1 MLPHSAILQPERR
14 SLPFP
19 KIPSHTA
26 SAQQNSLTN
35 FPHWAP
41 RPPLKVR
48 PLLQWNAPTVT
59 TMSGWTRD
67 DRPQHSR
74 LHTTTRS
81 ACVLTEKK
89 ALTTDD
95 GDATMH
101 IQADATSQN
110 RIPDLQPRRRS
121 LCTIQTPASKGLA
134 PSQTQ
139 LNGKEAHRTR
149 KSITAIET
157 GRCRPSSIFPRTC
170 GRPNNWNYVPDFH

>member
-19 KIPSHTA
+19 NPQSHSFSSTK
-26 SAQQNSLTN
+26 QPHKL

-48 PLLQWNAPTVT
+48 PLLQWNAPT

-67 DRPQHSR
+67 NRPNTHDS
-74 LHTTTRS
+74 HTTTRS
-81 ACVLTEKK
+81 GCVLTEKK
-89 ALTTDD
+89 ALSTDD
-95 GDATMH
+95 GDTTTH

-110 RIPDLQPRRRS
+110 RIPDLPPTRRY
-121 LCTIQTPASKGLA
+121 LCTIQSPASKGLA
-134 PSQTQ
+134 RSQTQ
-139 LNGKEAHRTR
+139 VNGKEAHRTR

-157 GRCRPSSIFPRTC
+157 RRCQPSSIFPRTW